1 MFSFPLD
8 YAGRKVWRLFF
19 KKFERGCWRV
29 FGSGSC
35 IYSLVHVGSCLVSLA
50 LFSYAFCFLND
61 RRVFEVCVWSRIMF
75 SLCAWRM
82 AFWGGVVFA
91 FDGWMLMFR
100 FVSGSLCCWVLI
112 NSFFILFHANR

>member
-1 MFSFPLD
+1 
-8 YAGRKVWRLFF
+8 
-19 KKFERGCWRV
+19 
-29 FGSGSC
+29 
-35 IYSLVHVGSCLVSLA
+35 
-50 LFSYAFCFLND
+50 
-61 RRVFEVCVWSRIMF
+61 MF

-112 NSFFILFHANR
+112 NIFFILFHANR

>member
-35 IYSLVHVGSCLVSLA
+35 IYSLVHVGSCLVSLV

-61 RRVFEVCVWSRIMF
+61 RRVSEVCVQSRTRF

-82 AFWGGVVFA
+82 AFLGRGCFC
-91 FDGWMLMFR
+91 F
-100 FVSGSLCCWVLI
+100 
-112 NSFFILFHANR
+112 